1 MSHSKRC
8 ECYVKIG
15 ILELVGDSVNSEQ
28 KFALLPDGSKIYYET
43 IGQGP
48 ALFLLH
54 GNGGS
59 GKYFSNQIES
69 FSQHFKVFVV
79 DSRGHG
85 RSTNTQKETS
95 FSLMA
100 ADLHQ
105 IMEQE
110 HVVRA
115 DLLGF
120 SDGANLA
127 MVFAHLYP
135 EKVDHLVLNAGNTDP
150 HGVRLLPHLASY
162 VQYGIVW
169 LGAFVDTGMRNFL
182 PILRLLFRDIGLTE
196 KDLNAITAKTLV
208 IVGKHDV
215 IKTKHSM
222 YIARSIPNAS
232 FVIVSGQGHMF
243 ARRNPKRFNQE
254 VLQFLL
260 ERS

>member
-1 MSHSKRC
+1 MSEKR
-8 ECYVKIG
+8 IARM
-15 ILELVGDSVNSEQ
+15 S
-28 KFALLPDGSKIYYET
+28 DGSEIYYEKY
-43 IGQGP
+43 GSGP

-59 GKYFSNQIES
+59 GRYFSKQINS
-69 FSQHFKVFVV
+69 FSKHFNVYVV

-95 FSLMA
+95 FQIMA
-100 ADLHQ
+100 HDLAT

-110 HVVRA
+110 KIACA

-135 EKVDHLVLNAGNTDP
+135 EKVDHLVLNAGNTIP
-150 HGVRLLPHLASY
+150 SGVRFIPHVLSY
-162 VQYGIVW
+162 LQYGIVW
-169 LGAFVDTGMRNFL
+169 VGAFVDKGMRNFL
-182 PILRLLFRDIGLTE
+182 PILRLLFRDIGLSTE
-196 KDLNAITAKTLV
+196 NLNSIKAPTLV
-208 IVGKHDV
+208 IVGKHDS
-215 IKTKHSM
+215 IKTRHSM
-222 YIARSIPNAS
+222 YLARAIPNAS
-232 FVIVSGQGHMF
+232 FAIVSGQGHMF

-260 ERS
+260 EKE